1 MIVEE
6 TKSTESENF
15 ICDIKETVN
24 YETMIPKLLINLTE
38 YFFQEKQK
46 KTKKNKKTKTK
57 KPYILQHRLG
67 QTIPVQYNVTRQGLK
82 IREKKPN
89 RKAYLRTKK

>member
-15 ICDIKETVN
+15 ICGIKETVN

-46 KTKKNKKTKTK
+46 KTKKQKQ